1 MVEFLQFTLSGIS
14 FGMIYAAIALSLVL
28 IWRGT
33 RLLNFAQGGMAMFTT
48 YIALEVIYHTGSYWA
63 GFVVALAAGIVLGA
77 VAELTVI
84 RPTLGKPEL
93 NAVIITIGLLILLE
107 GLAGIFYGGQYRS
120 FPAAFS
126 VIGLQAGSTPL
137 GVSRFDVFVAVA
149 VLAATLLLAVGFRY
163 TSAGLR
169 MRAAAFNATV
179 ARLSGIRVARVI
191 TVGWALAGLL
201 GALAGV
207 LVSPSTFLYPNS
219 MDSIFVFGFTAA
231 VIGGLDSPAG
241 AVVGGLLLGVALS
254 YAGGYLG
261 SQADL
266 AGRARHP
273 RRGAD
278 APARRDLLRRPGA
291 AGMTMRS
298 LPRILGAAL
307 VTAALV
313 AILSIKL
320 NAFRDYQIAE
330 IAIEVTAVAGLTVL
344 TGLSGQISLGN
355 GAFMAIGAYT
365 TALLLLHLSW
375 PFIAVL
381 VVAAV
386 VTAAAGAIVGV
397 AAARLHGPYLA
408 GATLM
413 LGVALPSLA
422 YVYPGILGG
431 DQGLN
436 VVFTTPGFLGVNFPL
451 TRWQAWVCSAVALVT
466 LVLLANLGRSR
477 VGRNWRAVRDDE
489 VAAALA
495 GVNVARARVLA
506 FVVSATCAGMAGAL
520 LAIVTELVAPGAFT
534 ITLSI
539 ALLTAAVIGGL
550 GTLPGAVWGSLVIVL
565 VPTYATDV
573 ATSHGLSTSVASNIP
588 IAAYG
593 VVLIL
598 VMLIFPQGIQGGVR
612 WLLGLLGIS
621 AARTWRPASMPD
633 GRPPAGEAPASQH
646 EALLSRGGE
655 PPEPH
660 EKEGT
665 Q

>member
-1 MVEFLQFTLSGIS
+1 
-14 FGMIYAAIALSLVL
+14 
-28 IWRGT
+28 
-33 RLLNFAQGGMAMFTT
+33 
-48 YIALEVIYHTGSYWA
+48 
-63 GFVVALAAGIVLGA
+63 
-77 VAELTVI
+77 
-84 RPTLGKPEL
+84 
-93 NAVIITIGLLILLE
+93 
-107 GLAGIFYGGQYRS
+107 
-120 FPAAFS
+120 
-126 VIGLQAGSTPL
+126 
-137 GVSRFDVFVAVA
+137 
-149 VLAATLLLAVGFRY
+149 
-163 TSAGLR
+163 
-169 MRAAAFNATV
+169 
-179 ARLSGIRVARVI
+179 
-191 TVGWALAGLL
+191 
-201 GALAGV
+201 
-207 LVSPSTFLYPNS
+207 
-219 MDSIFVFGFTAA
+219 
-231 VIGGLDSPAG
+231 
-241 AVVGGLLLGVALS
+241 
-254 YAGGYLG
+254 
-261 SQADL
+261 
-266 AGRARHP
+266 
-273 RRGAD
+273 
-278 APARRDLLRRPGA
+278 
-291 AGMTMRS
+291 MTMRS

-307 VTAALV
+307 AVAVLV

-330 IAIEVTAVAGLTVL
+330 IAVEVTAVAGLTVL

-365 TALLLLHLSW
+365 TALILLHLNW

-381 VVAAV
+381 VISAAV
-386 VTAAAGAIVGV
+386 TAVAGAIVGV

-408 GATLM
+408 GATLL

-422 YVYPGILGG
+422 NAYPGVFGG

-451 TRWQAWVCSAVALVT
+451 SRWQAWVCSAVALVT

-477 VGRNWRAVRDDE
+477 VGRNWRAVRDNE

-495 GVNVARARVLA
+495 GVNVARARILA

-573 ATSHGLSTSVASNIP
+573 ATSHGLSTTVASNIP
-588 IAAYG
+588 VAAYG

-612 WLLGLLGIS
+612 WLLGLFGIS
-621 AARTWRPASMPD
+621 AASTWRTASMPD
-633 GRPPAGEAPASQH
+633 ARPPAGKAPADQH
-646 EALLSRGGE
+646 DALLFRRGDSEFPGMGSSRPPYPPGE
-655 PPEPH
+655 SH